1 MALTTTEFIPQLWSA
16 RFLANLHKNLVYGNI
31 ANKDYEGD
39 LKYGSKVRI
48 SHIGPITISDY
59 STTTGVEDVEDVK
72 GDGTWLEITE
82 QKSFNFKVED
92 IVAVQSNAKLVDE
105 AMGEAAYAM
114 GDEIDQF
121 IAGHYTDAGLTL
133 GDDTTPVEVDVTNAY
148 DLLVDVGVQLDE
160 NNVPSAGRYIV
171 LPPWYL
177 GMLAKDPRFTKEP
190 RVLANGVVEGQTVA
204 RMQLYMSNNVPHTTG
219 TKYKILAGINR
230 AIAYAG
236 QISKIEPYRP
246 EKFFADA
253 VKGLFVYGAEVIDP
267 DAVLCMTANK
277 A

>member
-1 MALTTTEFIPQLWSA
+1 MALTVTEFIPQLWSA
-16 RFLANLHKNLVYGNI
+16 RFLANLHKNLVYGKI
-31 ANKDYEGD
+31 ANKDYEGE

-59 STTTGVEDVEDVK
+59 STTTGVAAVEDVK

-82 QKSFNFKVED
+82 QKAFNFKVED
-92 IVAVQSNAKLVDE
+92 IVAVQSNARLVDE

-114 GDEIDQF
+114 GDTIDKF
-121 IAGHYTDAGLTL
+121 IAGHYTGAALTI
-133 GDDTTPVEVDVTNAY
+133 GDDTTPQNVTVATAY
-148 DLLVDVGVQLDE
+148 DLLVDIGVKLDE
-160 NNVPSAGRYIV
+160 NNVPAAGRYVV
-171 LPPWYL
+171 LPAWFL

-190 RVLANGVVEGQTVA
+190 KVLENGVVEGQVVS
-204 RMQLYMSNNVPHTTG
+204 RMQLYMSNNVPNTAG
-219 TKYKILAGINR
+219 AKYKILAGTMR

-253 VKGLFVYGAEVIDP
+253 VKGLFVYGAKVVDGN
-267 DAVLCMTANK
+267 ALLCMTANK